1 MRSLHNK
8 LRILLLR
15 PYLRLILPG
24 LRRLPIPSTLF
35 GPVKGIHP
43 QLSTWTGVRRV
54 SRIPDD
60 LGHDHWLW
68 EHRPGGIVQV
78 ADPVAAIPDMP
89 EGFKAHSAYECPP
102 TYVACIHRGRVATK
116 ALDVVSPDDRVFGDL
131 YQSSDGRISTLSL
144 IYPRLPRL
152 KREQGLYATIVSNR
166 NPNNYYHWMID
177 YLTRLWPLYESE
189 ITDYKLFV
197 PAKLTSFQVQSLQLL
212 GYSEDRLVPFAQEHW
227 EVEHL
232 LVPSFAPAYR
242 FSPQACQWLRAKL
255 LSALDG
261 LEDGSPKRV
270 FISRQ
275 RASKRQLINEDEIW
289 ESLLKQAGFVRVFPE
304 TMTVADQARLFWGAD
319 VVISPHGAGLTNI
332 LFMRQDALVIE
343 LAPALRAK
351 PGFFLLSSALGVRY
365 ACVTNAT
372 NDVARPLGRIPD
384 TDFAIPGERLEAVM
398 SLLELQ

>member
-1 MRSLHNK
+1 MTSLKNR
-8 LRILLLR
+8 LRTGLQR
-15 PYLRLILPG
+15 AYLRLILPG
-24 LRRLPIPSTLF
+24 LRQLPLPSTRF

-43 QLSTWTGVRRV
+43 RLSTWTGVRRV

-68 EHRPGGIVQV
+68 EYRPGGTVQV
-78 ADPVAAIPDMP
+78 ADPVAAIPDVP
-89 EGFKAHSAYECPP
+89 EGFRTYSTYEHPS
-102 TYVACIHRGRVATK
+102 TYVACIHGGRIATK
-116 ALDVVSPDDRVFGDL
+116 ALDVISPDDRVFGDL
-131 YQSSDGRISTLSL
+131 YQSSDGSISALSL
-144 IYPRLPRL
+144 IYPRLPRM
-152 KREQGLYATIVSNR
+152 KRGQGQYATIVSNR

-177 YLTRLWPLYESE
+177 YLTRLWPLYGSG

-197 PAKLTSFQVQSLQLL
+197 PAKLTSFQAQSLQLL

-242 FSPQACQWLRAKL
+242 FSPEACQWLRAKL

-270 FISRQ
+270 FISR
-275 RASKRQLINEDEIW
+275 RLASKRRLLNEDEIW
-289 ESLLKQAGFVRVFPE
+289 ELLLEPAGFARVFPE
-304 TMTVADQARLFWGAD
+304 TMTLANQARLFREAD

-332 LFMRQDALVIE
+332 LFMRQDALAIE
-343 LAPALRAK
+343 LVPALRAK
-351 PGFFLLSSALGVRY
+351 PEFFLLSSAMGVRY

-372 NDVARPLGRIPD
+372 RAAAHPLGRIPD
-384 TDFAIPGERLEAVM
+384 TDFAVPVERLEAII
-398 SLLELQ
+398 SLLKLR